1 MKNAKIMS
9 KQRAKK
15 QSIETNDIGTLS
27 VEVNDLVGENGVT
40 QTQDMNDTRF
50 INITEEALRIG
61 KIPTEEIAY
70 NIAKGLVEANG
81 RIRG

>member
-1 MKNAKIMS
+1 MS

-15 QSIETNDIGTLS
+15 QSIETHDIGTLS

>member
-1 MKNAKIMS
+1 MS